1 MSASLREKKI
11 AFARATL
18 DDLVELGAR
27 VRTSGEAEAF
37 RNTVEHQ
44 LDRRAH
50 VVAGIA
56 LDADEW
62 VELEDEIIELLHQ
75 AREFAPPPPAAPPP
89 CSVSFTT
96 QCELYDVVRDEPIV
110 DAQVIDL
117 AARGE
122 LNDPPPGGLFAMLG
136 FAPEVVAFS
145 GELQAEAGALR
156 FRITLGL
163 PRRPSQVEVA
173 RMHAQLDHLLDTSWG
188 TSLAFELPDDPCLA
202 AALVQVRP
210 GFALDSIGALD
221 DRMIA

>member
-1 MSASLREKKI
+1 MTGSLRDKKI

-27 VRTSGEAEAF
+27 VRTASEAEAF

-44 LDRRAH
+44 IDRRAH
-50 VVAGIA
+50 IVAGIA

-62 VELEDEIIELLHQ
+62 VELEDEIFELLQ
-75 AREFAPPPPAAPPP
+75 DARDFAPAPQAPPPP

-96 QCELYDVVRDEPIV
+96 RCELYDVVLDEPIV

-122 LNDPPPGGLFAMLG
+122 LSDPPPGGLFALLG

-145 GELQAEAGALR
+145 GELHAEAGALQ

-163 PRRPSQVEVA
+163 PRLPSPAEVA
-173 RMHAQLDHLLDTSWG
+173 QMHAQLDHLLATTWG
-188 TSLAFELPDDPCLA
+188 TSLAFALPDDPCLA

-210 GFALDSIGALD
+210 GFALDA
-221 DRMIA
+221 RR